1 MSRCIP
7 YPPPGYEARKV
18 DKSLIESIKLQRETE
33 KAKKEKRKEKKREKK
48 EKKEKSREDGVKADK
63 NRSSLKR
70 HKEERKQLKNYPD
83 KKYEVVEQLE
93 KSSLTVEYGQ
103 PANVGRRLGS
113 SDSDST
119 QNSSCKRKRADPLC
133 SQGSGLRIRLSL
145 LKNRDLNSF
154 NSGIQS
160 PTVSYGTPDVVIV
173 PPVKDGTL
181 LPKESKYQSQE
192 NKTSGSRISLLD
204 VSAFELSHESNDIIR
219 SEDHKLLLCRQPS
232 GRMSEFFPSL
242 SSKHH
247 KETTYR
253 DISRENKI
261 SEHCCSTSARP
272 IEPLPV
278 PTADGLE
285 LHPKEKKHKHRSRG
299 QMMDA
304 KFRQLFVG
312 WCPPPSE
319 KTLPDC
325 DDEDWLSQR
334 KRACIQE
341 AKRSRVGDDELWRA
355 GPGGPRACFMVEA
368 NFYALPYMLPF

>member
-133 SQGSGLRIRLSL
+133 SQ
-145 LKNRDLNSF
+145 
-154 NSGIQS
+154 
-160 PTVSYGTPDVVIV
+160 
-173 PPVKDGTL
+173 
-181 LPKESKYQSQE
+181 
-192 NKTSGSRISLLD
+192 
-204 VSAFELSHESNDIIR
+204 
-219 SEDHKLLLCRQPS
+219 
-232 GRMSEFFPSL
+232 
-242 SSKHH
+242 
-247 KETTYR
+247 
-253 DISRENKI
+253 
-261 SEHCCSTSARP
+261 
-272 IEPLPV
+272 
-278 PTADGLE
+278 DGLE